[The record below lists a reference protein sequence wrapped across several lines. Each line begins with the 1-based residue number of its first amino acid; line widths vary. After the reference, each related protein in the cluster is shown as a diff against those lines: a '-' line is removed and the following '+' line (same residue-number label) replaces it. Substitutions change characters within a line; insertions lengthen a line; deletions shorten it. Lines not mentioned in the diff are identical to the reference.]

1 MKKKLNAISLSKCEL
16 SKKKKM
22 AVRGGVLGCC
32 CSGHGMTNTWNGV
45 RTLTKPPGVE

>member
-1 MKKKLNAISLSKCEL
+1 MKRKLNAISLSKYEL
-16 SKKKKM
+16 SAKKKM

-45 RTLTKPPGVE
+45 RTLPKPPTLE